1 MLSSLSTLV
10 STNLKT
16 QFTPYQNLNWTVNIT
31 GTSWSG
37 GFMDAS
43 LTSGLLYVAI
53 STSKVVS
60 VNLID
65 GSISNLNFITGL
77 STVHSCIV
85 VGNYLYVSQNG
96 SSTITKYDL
105 SGNLISGWTCSAPGC
120 SNMAS
125 DGTYIYTISTTLYKI
140 LRINLTDGTCIN
152 WSIGITGLNTL
163 TFYNGNLYVSINS
176 GVIQSINLST
186 ASLTTIVTVSSSIT
200 AFGFWNGYM
209 YYSTSGNTIYR
220 VNMTTLF
227 ISSYTKIAN
236 TGWALIAFNGYLYVF
251 NRTNNTTNNL
261 SKIRCGQL
269 SIDNLWSGVLTSTSG
284 SVNGCFPG
292 VDSSG
297 ILYIPLAVSII
308 GTVNTTN
315 ASTSST
321 YITSNLIS
329 PTCCVVVGS
338 YLYIAQYNNNL
349 ITKHNLSDG
358 SIVNTWS
365 VALAGVY
372 PYCITSDGT
381 YLFLGYD
388 TASTG
393 ITQILLSNG
402 SIITTTYASITPSK
416 ACLTISNG
424 YLYVGSYTDKIIYKI
439 LISTPSTI
447 ISSTLTTNIRT
458 IAFYNNYLYLCNG
471 TNISQLNTD
480 LTVKSINYATT
491 TNICYGCIAYNGFLW
506 ITNILSN
513 TQNYITKVQLA

>member
-1 MLSSLSTLV
+1 MLSSLSTL
-10 STNLKT
+10 SSLKNT
-16 QFTPYQNLNWTVNIT
+16 QFTPYQNLNWTVNMT
-31 GTSWSG
+31 GTGWSG

-43 LTSGLLYVAI
+43 ITSGLVYVAI

-65 GSISNLNFITGL
+65 GVINNLNFITGL
-77 STVHSCIV
+77 NAVHSCLV
-85 VGNYLYVSQNG
+85 VGSYLYVSQNG

-105 SGNLISGWTCSAPGC
+105 SGNLISGWTCTASGC

-152 WSIGITGLNTL
+152 WSAGISGLNTL
-163 TFYNGNLYVSINS
+163 TFYNSTLYLSLNN
-176 GVIQSINLST
+176 GVIYSINLST
-186 ASLTTIVTVSSSIT
+186 AGLTTIITVSASIT
-200 AFGFWNGYM
+200 AFGFWNGFM
-209 YYSTSGNTIYR
+209 YYATNGNIIYR

-236 TGWALIAFNGYLYVF
+236 SGWALIAFNGYLYVF

-261 SKIRCGQL
+261 SKIRCGNL
-269 SIDNLWSGVLTSTSG
+269 TIDNLWSGVLTSTSG
-284 SVNGCFPG
+284 SVGGCFPG
-292 VDSSG
+292 IDTNG
-297 ILYIPLAVSII
+297 ILYVPLAVSVIA
-308 GTVNTTN
+308 TVNTTS

-321 YITSNLIS
+321 YITAGLIS

-338 YLYIAQYNNNL
+338 YLYICQYNNNL

-358 SIVNTWS
+358 SIDNSWS
-365 VALAGVY
+365 VSLPGVY
-372 PYCITSDGT
+372 PYCITSDGIN
-381 YLFLGYD
+381 LFLGYD
-388 TASTG
+388 TSTTG
-393 ITQILLSNG
+393 ITQILLSNA
-402 SIITTTYASITPSK
+402 SIVTTTFASITPSK
-416 ACLTISNG
+416 ACLTVAGG

-447 ISSTLTTNIRT
+447 INATLTTNIRT

-471 TNISQLNTD
+471 TNISQLNPD
-480 LTVKSINYATT
+480 LTIKSTNYANTAYT
-491 TNICYGCIAYNGFLW
+491 IYGCVAYNGFLW